1 MATKILDNKN
11 NGKVIDE
18 LRENLEKSSKLSII
32 SAYFTIYA
40 FQELKKEL
48 SKIDSLRFLFTEQNF
63 KKQDD
68 ELLRQ
73 YYISKKINSNTLF
86 GNEFE
91 IKLKNELN
99 QTNIAREC
107 AEWLKNKAEIKS
119 LKFPNPA
126 QPRLIHIENPT
137 KENVAIS
144 GTVDFTTDA
153 LGVTPSN
160 RIDNNICMIGN
171 AETQSFLQMFDTY
184 WNNPEFVIDVKEQI
198 LEQMKTIYK
207 ENTPEFIY
215 FLTLY
220 SVFNDYLD
228 ELTEDK
234 ILKTRTGFK
243 DTTIWNM
250 LYKFQKDGVIGAIEK
265 IEKFNGCIIADSVG
279 LGKTFTALA
288 IIKYYELRNDRVL
301 VLAPKK
307 LRENWSIYTLNDKRN
322 ILAADRFG
330 FDVLNHTDLSRYKG
344 YSGEINLETINW
356 SNYDLVVI
364 DESHNFRNN
373 TPRKNTIN
381 RYQRL
386 MNDIIKAGVKTKVL
400 MLSATP
406 VNNKMNDIK
415 NQINII
421 TEAKDNAFN
430 SIGLYSVETI
440 LRNAQRAF
448 NVWSKLPDEER
459 TTARFLDS
467 INLEY
472 FKLLDALTIA
482 RSRKHIEKYYDINDI
497 GKFPTRLKPI
507 NIKSNIDMYAEFPSM
522 QDVNTTIKKVNL
534 GIYAPVEYILP
545 SQKASYSEKYDVE
558 VKDGKSKFTQADREK
573 QLVNLM
579 RVNILKRL
587 ESSISAFTITIQNIL
602 NTINSALNK
611 IEENNSTEY
620 DTDINISDIDLD
632 DNEYEEMMFGNK
644 VKILFKDIDLIR
656 WKQDLLL
663 DKEKLEW
670 LLQESS
676 KITPDRDSKLN
687 DLKTLIAEKINNP
700 INENNKKLIIFSA
713 FADTT
718 NYLYNNLQSWLK
730 NEFGLYTAAVNGS
743 GNNKSN
749 FPNVKLSDLNAVLT
763 NFSPY
768 SKKRDKIYP
777 DIKEEIDV
785 LIATDC
791 ISEGQNLQDCDYLV
805 NYDIHW
811 NPVRIIQ
818 RFGRI
823 DRIGSPNDKIQLV
836 NFWPNMELDEYI
848 NLEARVQNRMVML
861 DVSATGEENVI
872 SEKQSNEMNDL
883 EYRRNQLKNLQD
895 KVMDLEDISG
905 NISITD
911 LTLNDFKIDLMEY
924 MKTHRDELDN
934 APTGMYAIVNLEDN
948 LKDELK
954 PGVIYTLKQVKEVK
968 TKEQNVLAPYYM
980 VHIAFDGEI
989 KYSFMQSK
997 KLMDFYKKLCV
1008 GKSEVLSDL
1017 VKQFNEET
1025 KDGCDMTQYS
1035 QLLKSA
1041 IENIVGKK
1049 EEAGVASLFSAG
1061 GTNFYKSSNSSN
1073 SQDFELVSFLII
1085 K

>member
-1 MATKILDNKN
+1 MTTKILDNKN

-18 LRENLEKSSKLSII
+18 LKENLEKSSKLSII

-40 FQELKKEL
+40 YQELKKEL

-73 YYISKKINSNTLF
+73 YYISKKINNNTLF

-99 QTNIAREC
+99 QSNIAREC

-184 WNNPEFVIDVKEQI
+184 WNNPEFVVDVKEQI

-215 FLTLY
+215 FITLY

-330 FDVLNHTDLSRYKG
+330 FDMLNHTDLSRYKG

-421 TEAKDNAFN
+421 TEAKDNAFS
-430 SIGLYSVETI
+430 SIGLNSVETI

-522 QDVNTTIKKVNL
+522 QDVNTTIKKLNL

-611 IEENNSTEY
+611 IENNSTEY
-620 DTDINISDIDLD
+620 DTDINISDIALD

-968 TKEQNVLAPYYM
+968 TKDQNVLAPYDM

>member
-1 MATKILDNKN
+1 MTTKILDNKN

-18 LRENLEKSSKLSII
+18 LKENLEKSSKLSII

-40 FQELKKEL
+40 YQELKKEL

-73 YYISKKINSNTLF
+73 YYISKKINNNTLF

-126 QPRLIHIENPT
+126 QPRLIHIKNPT
-137 KENVAIS
+137 KYNVAIS
-144 GTVDFTTDA
+144 GTIDFTTDA

-184 WNNPEFVIDVKEQI
+184 WNNPEFVVDVKEQI

-215 FLTLY
+215 FITLY

-243 DTTIWNM
+243 NTTIWNM

-307 LRENWSIYTLNDKRN
+307 LRENWSVYTLNDKRN

-421 TEAKDNAFN
+421 TEAKDNAFS
-430 SIGLYSVETI
+430 SIGLNSVETI

-522 QDVNTTIKKVNL
+522 QDVNTTIKKLNL

-611 IEENNSTEY
+611 IENNSTEY

-777 DIKEEIDV
+777 EIKEEIDV

-872 SEKQSNEMNDL
+872 SEKPSNEMNDL

>member
-1 MATKILDNKN
+1 MVTKILDNKN

-18 LRENLEKSSKLSII
+18 LRENLEKSSKLLII

-184 WNNPEFVIDVKEQI
+184 WNNPEFVVDVKEQI

-215 FLTLY
+215 FITLY

-322 ILAADRFG
+322 ILATDRFG

-386 MNDIIKAGVKTKVL
+386 MNDIIKAGVKTRVL

-421 TEAKDNAFN
+421 TEAKDNAFSN
-430 SIGLYSVETI
+430 IGLNSVETI

-522 QDVNTTIKKVNL
+522 QDVNTTIKKLNL

-611 IEENNSTEY
+611 IENNSTEY

-632 DNEYEEMMFGNK
+632 DNEYEEIMFGNK
-644 VKILFKDIDLIR
+644 VKILFKDIDIIR

-670 LLQESS
+670 LLHESS

-700 INENNKKLIIFSA
+700 INENNKKLIIFSS

-791 ISEGQNLQDCDYLV
+791 ISEGQNLQDGDYLV

-948 LKDELK
+948 LKDELN
-954 PGVIYTLKQVKEVK
+954 PGVIYTLKQVKDVK

-1008 GKSEVLSDL
+1008 GKSDVLSDL

>member
-1 MATKILDNKN
+1 MTTKILDNKN

-48 SKIDSLRFLFTEQNF
+48 SKIDLLRFLFTEQNF

-137 KENVAIS
+137 KENIAIS

-184 WNNPEFVIDVKEQI
+184 WNNPEFVVDVKEQI

-215 FLTLY
+215 FITLY

-421 TEAKDNAFN
+421 TEAKDNAFS
-430 SIGLYSVETI
+430 SIGLNSVETI

-507 NIKSNIDMYAEFPSM
+507 NIKSNIDMYVEFPSM
-522 QDVNTTIKKVNL
+522 QDVNTTIKKLNL

-611 IEENNSTEY
+611 IENNSTEY

-687 DLKTLIAEKINNP
+687 DLKILIAEKINNP

-730 NEFGLYTAAVNGS
+730 DEFGLYTAAVNGS

-777 DIKEEIDV
+777 NIKEEIDV

-1061 GTNFYKSSNSSN
+1061 GTNFYKSSTSSN

>member
-1 MATKILDNKN
+1 MTTKILDNKN

-18 LRENLEKSSKLSII
+18 LKENLEKSSKLSII

-40 FQELKKEL
+40 YQELKKEL
-48 SKIDSLRFLFTEQNF
+48 SRIDSLRFLFTEQNF

-73 YYISKKINSNTLF
+73 YYISKKINNNTLF

-126 QPRLIHIENPT
+126 QPRLIHVENPT
-137 KENVAIS
+137 KDNVAIS

-171 AETQSFLQMFDTY
+171 TETQSFLQMFNTY
-184 WNNPEFVIDVKEQI
+184 WNNPEFVVDVKEQI
-198 LEQMKTIYK
+198 LEQMKIIYK

-215 FLTLY
+215 FITLY
-220 SVFNDYLD
+220 SIFNDYLD
-228 ELTEDK
+228 ELTEDR

-322 ILAADRFG
+322 ILADDRFG
-330 FDVLNHTDLSRYKG
+330 FDILNHTDLSRYKG

-421 TEAKDNAFN
+421 TEAKDNAFR
-430 SIGLYSVETI
+430 SIGLNSVESI

-522 QDVNTTIKKVNL
+522 QDVNTTIKKLNL

-611 IEENNSTEY
+611 IENNSIEY

-687 DLKTLIAEKINNP
+687 DLKTLITEKINNP
-700 INENNKKLIIFSA
+700 INEDNKKLIIFSA

-718 NYLYNNLQSWLK
+718 NYLYNNLHKWLK
-730 NEFGLYTAAVNGS
+730 DEFGLYTAAVNGS

-749 FPNVKLSDLNAVLT
+749 FPNVKLGDLNAVLT

-791 ISEGQNLQDCDYLV
+791 ISEGQNLQDCDYLI

-823 DRIGSPNDKIQLV
+823 DRIGSKNDKIQLV

-883 EYRRNQLKNLQD
+883 EYRRNQLKNLQE

-924 MKTHRDELDN
+924 MKEHREELDN
-934 APTGMYAIVNLEDN
+934 APAGMYAIVNLEDN

-954 PGVIYTLKQVKEVK
+954 SGVIFTLKQVKEVK

-980 VHIAFDGEI
+980 IHISFDGEI

-1025 KDGCDMTQYS
+1025 NDGCNMTQYS

-1073 SQDFELVSFLII
+1073 SQDFELVSFLIV

>member
-1 MATKILDNKN
+1 MTTKILDNKN

-119 LKFPNPA
+119 LKFPNSA

-184 WNNPEFVIDVKEQI
+184 WNNPEFVVDVKEQI

-215 FLTLY
+215 FITLY

-430 SIGLYSVETI
+430 SIGLNSVETI

-459 TTARFLDS
+459 TTTRFLDS

-522 QDVNTTIKKVNL
+522 QDVNTTIKKLNL

-587 ESSISAFTITIQNIL
+587 ESSISAFTITVQNIL

-611 IEENNSTEY
+611 IENNSTEY

-730 NEFGLYTAAVNGS
+730 DEFGLYTAAVNGS

-934 APTGMYAIVNLEDN
+934 APTGMYAIVNLEEN
-948 LKDELK
+948 LKEELK

-1008 GKSEVLSDL
+1008 GKSEVLSEL

-1025 KDGCDMTQYS
+1025 KEGCDMTQYS

>member
-160 RIDNNICMIGN
+160 RIDNNICMRGN

-184 WNNPEFVIDVKEQI
+184 WNNPAFVVDVKEQI

-215 FLTLY
+215 FITLY

-430 SIGLYSVETI
+430 SIGLNSVETI

-522 QDVNTTIKKVNL
+522 QDVNTTIKKLNL

-611 IEENNSTEY
+611 IENNSTEY
-620 DTDINISDIDLD
+620 DTDMNISDIDLD

-687 DLKTLIAEKINNP
+687 DLKILIAEKINNP

-954 PGVIYTLKQVKEVK
+954 PGVIYTLKQVKDVK

-1008 GKSEVLSDL
+1008 GKSEVLSEL

>member
-1 MATKILDNKN
+1 MTTKILDNKN

-184 WNNPEFVIDVKEQI
+184 WNNPEFVVDVKEQI

-215 FLTLY
+215 FITLY

-356 SNYDLVVI
+356 
-364 DESHNFRNN
+364 
-373 TPRKNTIN
+373 
-381 RYQRL
+381 
-386 MNDIIKAGVKTKVL
+386 
-400 MLSATP
+400 
-406 VNNKMNDIK
+406 
-415 NQINII
+415 
-421 TEAKDNAFN
+421 
-430 SIGLYSVETI
+430 
-440 LRNAQRAF
+440 
-448 NVWSKLPDEER
+448 
-459 TTARFLDS
+459 
-467 INLEY
+467 
-472 FKLLDALTIA
+472 
-482 RSRKHIEKYYDINDI
+482 
-497 GKFPTRLKPI
+497 
-507 NIKSNIDMYAEFPSM
+507 
-522 QDVNTTIKKVNL
+522 
-534 GIYAPVEYILP
+534 
-545 SQKASYSEKYDVE
+545 
-558 VKDGKSKFTQADREK
+558 
-573 QLVNLM
+573 
-579 RVNILKRL
+579 
-587 ESSISAFTITIQNIL
+587 
-602 NTINSALNK
+602 
-611 IEENNSTEY
+611 
-620 DTDINISDIDLD
+620 
-632 DNEYEEMMFGNK
+632 
-644 VKILFKDIDLIR
+644 
-656 WKQDLLL
+656 
-663 DKEKLEW
+663 
-670 LLQESS
+670 
-676 KITPDRDSKLN
+676 
-687 DLKTLIAEKINNP
+687 
-700 INENNKKLIIFSA
+700 
-713 FADTT
+713 
-718 NYLYNNLQSWLK
+718 
-730 NEFGLYTAAVNGS
+730 
-743 GNNKSN
+743 
-749 FPNVKLSDLNAVLT
+749 
-763 NFSPY
+763 
-768 SKKRDKIYP
+768 
-777 DIKEEIDV
+777 
-785 LIATDC
+785 
-791 ISEGQNLQDCDYLV
+791 
-805 NYDIHW
+805 
-811 NPVRIIQ
+811 
-818 RFGRI
+818 
-823 DRIGSPNDKIQLV
+823 
-836 NFWPNMELDEYI
+836 
-848 NLEARVQNRMVML
+848 
-861 DVSATGEENVI
+861 
-872 SEKQSNEMNDL
+872 
-883 EYRRNQLKNLQD
+883 
-895 KVMDLEDISG
+895 
-905 NISITD
+905 
-911 LTLNDFKIDLMEY
+911 
-924 MKTHRDELDN
+924 
-934 APTGMYAIVNLEDN
+934 
-948 LKDELK
+948 
-954 PGVIYTLKQVKEVK
+954 
-968 TKEQNVLAPYYM
+968 
-980 VHIAFDGEI
+980 
-989 KYSFMQSK
+989 
-997 KLMDFYKKLCV
+997 
-1008 GKSEVLSDL
+1008 
-1017 VKQFNEET
+1017 
-1025 KDGCDMTQYS
+1025 
-1035 QLLKSA
+1035 
-1041 IENIVGKK
+1041 
-1049 EEAGVASLFSAG
+1049 
-1061 GTNFYKSSNSSN
+1061 
-1073 SQDFELVSFLII
+1073 
-1085 K
+1085 